1 MVKEDFAGDKK
12 APMRSPLAAVE
23 HRFIHANVHRFPP
36 WIKSYQ
42 LTLLTIP
49 WSVGVLVSGYLAARG
64 NLHWLWGSSLMLFL
78 QWFTDSFDGSLG
90 RHRDAG
96 LVKWGFHMD
105 HFLDFVFMW
114 CVVAQYAFLVDGA
127 SRHIVYALAFLYGAV
142 MVNSWLDFAIT
153 NEFKITYLGMGPTEI
168 RLFFIVL
175 NTLLIHFGTGF
186 LEAILPYALILW
198 LLLLSAIV
206 YRTQK
211 AVWAMDMAD
220 KQRRLERE
228 QEATPKK

>member
-12 APMRSPLAAVE
+12 APMRSPLAAIE
-23 HRFIHANVHRFPP
+23 HRFIQANVGRFPL
-36 WIKSYQ
+36 WVKSHH

-49 WSVGVLVSGYLAARG
+49 WSMGVLVCACLARG
-64 NLHWLWGSSLMLFL
+64 NPHWLWGSSLMLFL

-127 SRHIVYALAFLYGAV
+127 NQHIVYALAFLYSAV
-142 MVNSWLDFAIT
+142 MVNSFLDFAIT
-153 NEFKITYLGMGPTEI
+153 NAFKITYLGIGPTEI
-168 RLFFIVL
+168 RLFFIIL
-175 NTLLIHFGTGF
+175 NALLIYLETGF
-186 LEAILPYALILW
+186 LEAILPYALVLW
-198 LLLLSAIV
+198 ILLLSVIV

-220 KQRRLERE
+220 KQRRLEQE
-228 QEATPKK
+228 QGATRKE